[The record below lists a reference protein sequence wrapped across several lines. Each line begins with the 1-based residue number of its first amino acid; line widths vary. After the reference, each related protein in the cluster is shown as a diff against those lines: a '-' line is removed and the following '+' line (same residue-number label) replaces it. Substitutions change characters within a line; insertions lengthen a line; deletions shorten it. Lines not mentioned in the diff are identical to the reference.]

1 MKLFLLEFD
10 RTARQLVGDVAEFPL
25 EQQSVANATR
35 LEMQRRVRREHLD
48 HDVVLLQAESSDVL
62 RETHGSFF
70 LTPQQLVERL
80 EATG

>member
-10 RTARQLVGDVAEFPL
+10 RVARRLVGDVIEFPL
-25 EQQSVANATR
+25 DQQASANAAR
-35 LEMQRRVRREHLD
+35 LEMQRRVCREHLD

-70 LTPQQLVERL
+70 LSAGELVNRL
-80 EATG
+80 TLTA